1 MPRIRAIEARLAV
14 ADVGRSAAF
23 FAAVLGFEI
32 RTQWPAGAPE
42 FAILERDGARVQ
54 LARHGS
60 ADPGGAVSGTL
71 WIDVEDLATLHAQVK
86 ARVPI
91 EWGPAGYFYG
101 RRELGFR
108 DPDGNLVILSEVATG
123 IVGQG

>member
-1 MPRIRAIEARLAV
+1 MPRIRSIEARLAV

-23 FAAVLGFEI
+23 FADVLSFEI
-32 RTQWPAGAPE
+32 RSLWPEGALE

-54 LARHGS
+54 LARGRS
-60 ADPGGAVSGTL
+60 PDPGGRASGTL

-91 EWGPAGYFYG
+91 EWGPAVYFYG

-108 DPDGNLVILSEVATG
+108 DPDGNLVILSDVATG
-123 IVGQG
+123 SAGQG

>member
-1 MPRIRAIEARLAV
+1 MVRVRSIEARLAV

-23 FAAVLGFEI
+23 FAAVLNFEI
-32 RTQWPAGAPE
+32 RTLWPEDTPE
-42 FAILERDGARVQ
+42 FAILERDGARVH
-54 LARHGS
+54 LARGRS
-60 ADPGGAVSGTL
+60 AEPGGRVSGGL

-86 ARVPI
+86 ARVTI
-91 EWGPAGYFYG
+91 EWGPAVYFYG

-123 IVGQG
+123 SAGQG